1 MKRNSRREICGASI
15 QFDKGK
21 VEAIQVQTCDDKGC
35 YAGAPLPAP
44 MLEAQQSTATLTV
57 TFQDLKLQGI
67 AVTVP
72 MAGFAMAN
80 QKLP

>member
-1 MKRNSRREICGASI
+1 M
-15 QFDKGK
+15 
-21 VEAIQVQTCDDKGC
+21 QVQTCDDKGC
-35 YAGAPLPAP
+35 YAGAPLPAA
-44 MLEAQQSTATLTV
+44 MLEALQSTATLTV
-57 TFQDLKLQGI
+57 TFQDLKQQGI